1 MRTLRFL
8 LQKEFRQIFRDRS
21 ILPMIFL
28 MPTIQLLILP
38 QAADFDVRSIT
49 LAVVDQDHSTYS
61 RQLVSKVLATGYFHL
76 TGMETSYQT
85 ALRYVEQ
92 DRADLILQIPA
103 GFERKLVRE
112 NAQSLFV
119 AIDAINGSKASIG
132 GSYLTSIIGDF
143 NNQVRFKWTGQMPS
157 LLDIVYSHWY
167 NPTKNYKNY
176 MVPGILVLLL
186 TLVGGFLSAL
196 NIVREKEI
204 GTIEQINVTPIRK
217 WEFILGKLIPFWVLG
232 LVVFTLGLTIAR
244 FVYGIIPL
252 GSIPLLYLF
261 AGVYLIAILGFGLL
275 ISTYS
280 QTQLQ
285 AMFVAFFFIM
295 IFTLMS
301 GLFTSTDSMP
311 FWARVLSFLTPVT
324 HFIEVVRMIVLKGST
339 FAEVRNQF
347 GYLVLFAVFLNG
359 WAILNYRKTS

>member
-132 GSYLTSIIGDF
+132 GSYLT
-143 NNQVRFKWTGQMPS
+143 
-157 LLDIVYSHWY
+157 
-167 NPTKNYKNY
+167 
-176 MVPGILVLLL
+176 
-186 TLVGGFLSAL
+186 
-196 NIVREKEI
+196 
-204 GTIEQINVTPIRK
+204 
-217 WEFILGKLIPFWVLG
+217 
-232 LVVFTLGLTIAR
+232 
-244 FVYGIIPL
+244 
-252 GSIPLLYLF
+252 
-261 AGVYLIAILGFGLL
+261 
-275 ISTYS
+275 
-280 QTQLQ
+280 
-285 AMFVAFFFIM
+285 
-295 IFTLMS
+295 
-301 GLFTSTDSMP
+301 
-311 FWARVLSFLTPVT
+311 
-324 HFIEVVRMIVLKGST
+324 
-339 FAEVRNQF
+339 
-347 GYLVLFAVFLNG
+347 
-359 WAILNYRKTS
+359 